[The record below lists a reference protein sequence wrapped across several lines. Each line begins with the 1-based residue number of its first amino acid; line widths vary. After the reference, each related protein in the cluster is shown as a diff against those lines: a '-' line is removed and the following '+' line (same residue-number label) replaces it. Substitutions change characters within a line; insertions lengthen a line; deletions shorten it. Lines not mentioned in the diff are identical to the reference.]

1 MTAKQMKEKADNYN
15 KSFYN
20 ESTFKKILKAIE
32 TWAENGEYH
41 LIFKLSLP
49 NSTAAKPYV
58 LKLEELGYDCF
69 ILYSTGSDKIELE
82 IRWEEE

>member
-1 MTAKQMKEKADNYN
+1 MTAKQIKEKADNYN

-20 ESTFKKILKAIE
+20 ENTFKDILKTIE
-32 TWAENGEYH
+32 LWAERGEYY
-41 LIFKLSLP
+41 LVFKLSLP

-69 ILYSTGSDKIELE
+69 TLYSVGSDKIELH
-82 IRWEEE
+82 IRWEKE